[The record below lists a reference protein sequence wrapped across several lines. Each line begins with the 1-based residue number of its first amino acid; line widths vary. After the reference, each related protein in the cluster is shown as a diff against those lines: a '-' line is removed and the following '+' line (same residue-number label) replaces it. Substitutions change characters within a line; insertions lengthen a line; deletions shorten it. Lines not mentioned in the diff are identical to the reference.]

1 MPKRILL
8 IAFAVTALALAAC
21 NAGYNPNDLYGTPI
35 PSATIATAT
44 PNPTI
49 TAAVVTVYASS
60 APLPNWQVS
69 LYHSTAA
76 GNAGSLIRTQTTDST
91 GTTTFTGLTPGT
103 TYCFNSQYTPPG
115 GLMQNTYICNF
126 TWFNGVVFN
135 FP

>member
-8 IAFAVTALALAAC
+8 IALAVTALALAAC
-21 NAGYNPNDLYGTPI
+21 NIGYNPNYLYGTPL
-35 PSATIATAT
+35 PTATMSTST

-49 TAAVVTVYASS
+49 SAAIVTVYASS
-60 APLPNWQVS
+60 VPLPNWQVN
-69 LYHSTAA
+69 LYTSTSA
-76 GNAGSLIRTQTTDST
+76 GNAGTLLKTQTTDST
-91 GTTTFTGLTPGT
+91 GTTTFSNLTPGT
-103 TYCFNSQYTPPG
+103 TYCFNSQYSPPS